1 MAERTAT
8 YLNVTRDQLQRIQ
21 QALLASGV
29 QISSAPGSS
38 LLGRLTRCG
47 AEYQDLAATTRDQQ
61 VFNAVRPGARRM
73 SLQA

>member
-1 MAERTAT
+1 MLMLLCSLFVLFAALDRLRLLRQIESLKGER
-8 YLNVTRDQLQRIQ
+8 
-21 QALLASGV
+21 
-29 QISSAPGSS
+29 SS